1 MSDFNGEVQNN
12 STRWSLLSDRW
23 HNASGSYRKGSESIP
38 PKAWVYVCLFGTL
51 SLAVLFTA
59 SALEFA

>member
-1 MSDFNGEVQNN
+1 MNFFNCEVLTN
-12 STRWSLLSDRW
+12 STRCSLLSDRW

-38 PKAWVYVCLFGTL
+38 PKAWVYVSLFGTL

-59 SALEFA
+59 SALEFV

>member
-1 MSDFNGEVQNN
+1 MNDFNGEVQTNF
-12 STRWSLLSDRW
+12 TRWSLLSDGW
-23 HNASGSYRKGSESIP
+23 HNASGSYRQGSESIP

-59 SALEFA
+59 SALEFV

>member
-1 MSDFNGEVQNN
+1 MNDFNGDVQTN
-12 STRWSLLSDRW
+12 STRWSLLSDGW

-38 PKAWVYVCLFGTL
+38 LKAWVYVCLFGTL

-59 SALEFA
+59 SALEFV